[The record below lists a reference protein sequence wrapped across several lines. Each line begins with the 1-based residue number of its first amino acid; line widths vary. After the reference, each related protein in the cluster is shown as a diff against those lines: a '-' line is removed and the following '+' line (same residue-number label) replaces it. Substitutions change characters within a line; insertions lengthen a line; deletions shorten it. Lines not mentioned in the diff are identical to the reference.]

1 VDDVLVASQ
10 GGLCVKGRLLSMK
23 VVVIDAGG
31 STGAEIVAR
40 VNEHGNEADLLSAS
54 SGVNILTG
62 EGLPEAL
69 ENCSVVV
76 DLSGPPS
83 LDDGVLTED
92 FGLVID
98 EEAVMQ
104 TLCRST
110 TNLVSAA
117 AAAGVKHYVALSVV
131 GVDRLRESGYFRALY
146 AKEAL
151 IRQSRIPYS
160 IIRTTQLFESA
171 GDIAEAATEDW
182 SIWVAP
188 VQIRP
193 VSCADV
199 ATLVAHTASFR
210 PLLGV
215 REIAGPDEFGLDTFV
230 RAALT
235 DIGEYRR
242 LLPDDRSPYFG
253 ARLRRHDLLPG
264 ADAYTAPTHYGDWLD
279 NRLTPGSRDRHNW
292 PSRLPAGGQH
302 GRE

>member
-1 VDDVLVASQ
+1 
-10 GGLCVKGRLLSMK
+10 MK
-23 VVVIDAGG
+23 VVVIDDAG
-31 STGAEIVAR
+31 STGVAT
-40 VNEHGNEADLLSAS
+40 VAGITGHGNEACLVSAS
-54 SGVNILTG
+54 SGVDIRTG

-69 ENCSVVV
+69 ENCSVLV
-76 DLSGPPS
+76 DLTGPPS
-83 LDDGVLTED
+83 LDDGVRTED
-92 FGLVID
+92 SGLVID
-98 EEAVMQ
+98 EEAVME

-110 TNLVSAA
+110 ANLLSAA

-146 AKEAL
+146 AKESL
-151 IRQSRIPYS
+151 IRQDRIPYS
-160 IIRTTQLFESA
+160 IIRATQLFESA

-182 SIWVAP
+182 SVWVAP
-188 VQIRP
+188 VLIRP

-215 REIAGPDEFGLDTFV
+215 REIAGPDEIGLGMFV

-235 DIGEYRR
+235 DSGEYRR
-242 LLPDDRSPYFG
+242 LFIDDRSPYFG
-253 ARLRRHDLLPG
+253 ARVRRHDLLPG
-264 ADAYTAPTHYGDWLD
+264 ADAHIAPTRYGDWLD
-279 NRLTPGSRDRHNW
+279 DRLAPGSRDGHDR